1 MVIWAERVSMMLLSG
16 GRIKVRALNG
26 LEIIERMIKEGIVR
40 LCVRSR
46 LSI

>member
-1 MVIWAERVSMMLLSG
+1 MILLLD
-16 GRIKVRALNG
+16 GRIKVRAFNG
-26 LEIIERMIKEGIVR
+26 LEIIERMIIEGIVR